1 MKNILVTGS
10 NGQLGSELRRL
21 AAEFE
26 SVKFYFTDVPDLD
39 ISNES
44 AIDDFLKLQPVDALI
59 NCAAY
64 TAVDKAES
72 EPEMAMLINAT
83 APGILAA
90 AAAKHGFTLVHIS
103 TDYVF
108 DGCNFRPYAETDA
121 TGPVSA
127 YGQSKLEGERA
138 VFKSA
143 ANSLII
149 RTSWMYS
156 EFGHNFVKTILRL
169 AAEREE
175 LKVVFDQIGTP
186 TYAADL
192 ARAIL
197 DILLNHQ
204 INGTHV
210 YHYSNEGV
218 CSWFDFARAIVD
230 LADSRCRVIPIPSS
244 GFPTPAPRPHY
255 SVLDKSAIKADF
267 GIEIPWW
274 HDSLKTCMNLL
285 VK

>member
-21 AAEFE
+21 ASEF
-26 SVKFYFTDVPDLD
+26 SMVKFHFTDVPELD
-39 ISNES
+39 ISNET
-44 AIDDFLKLQPVDALI
+44 AIDNYLQMQSVDALI

-72 EPEMAMLINAT
+72 EPEKAMLINAT
-83 APGILAA
+83 APGLLAA
-90 AAAKHGFTLVHIS
+90 AAAKYGFTFVHIS

-108 DGCNFRPYAETDA
+108 DGCNHRPYIESDP

-127 YGQSKLEGERA
+127 YGLSKLEGEKA
-138 VFKSA
+138 ILNSSA
-143 ANSLII
+143 NALII

-156 EFGHNFVKTILRL
+156 EFGHNFVKTIIRL

-186 TYAADL
+186 TYASNL

-197 DILLNHQ
+197 DILLNHH
-204 INGTHV
+204 IKGSHV
-210 YHYSNEGV
+210 YHYSNEGI
-218 CSWFDFARAIVD
+218 CSWYDFAKVIVS
-230 LADSRCRVIPIPSS
+230 LSGSGCRVTPIPSS

-255 SVLDKSAIKADF
+255 SVLDKSAIKNDF

-274 HDSLKTCMNLL
+274 YNSLKTCMEALA
-285 VK
+285 K